1 MKYSDLADK
10 TVAELQAML
19 KEKKTQLFTLKIKRQ
34 MMQLQN
40 TSELR
45 IAKKDVAR
53 INTALSA
60 AKQGLAMTHK
70 REIQGSVVKIS
81 GDKTASIVVERR
93 VMHPRYHKVVKRFK
107 KYLVHDERNE
117 LKVGDE
123 IVAIECR
130 PLSKTKS
137 YRLKTVILGAK

>member
-10 TVAELQAML
+10 NIAELQAML
-19 KEKKTQLFTLKIKRQ
+19 KEKKTQLFTLKIKKQ

-60 AKQGLAMTHK
+60 AK
-70 REIQGSVVKIS
+70 
-81 GDKTASIVVERR
+81 
-93 VMHPRYHKVVKRFK
+93 
-107 KYLVHDERNE
+107 
-117 LKVGDE
+117 
-123 IVAIECR
+123 
-130 PLSKTKS
+130 
-137 YRLKTVILGAK
+137 

>member
-10 TVAELQAML
+10 NAAELQAML

-60 AKQGLAMTHK
+60 AK
-70 REIQGSVVKIS
+70 
-81 GDKTASIVVERR
+81 
-93 VMHPRYHKVVKRFK
+93 
-107 KYLVHDERNE
+107 
-117 LKVGDE
+117 
-123 IVAIECR
+123 
-130 PLSKTKS
+130 
-137 YRLKTVILGAK
+137 

>member
-10 TVAELQAML
+10 SVAELEAML
-19 KEKKTQLFTLKIKRQ
+19 KERKTELFTLKIKKQ

-60 AKQGLAMTHK
+60 AK
-70 REIQGSVVKIS
+70 
-81 GDKTASIVVERR
+81 
-93 VMHPRYHKVVKRFK
+93 
-107 KYLVHDERNE
+107 
-117 LKVGDE
+117 
-123 IVAIECR
+123 
-130 PLSKTKS
+130 
-137 YRLKTVILGAK
+137 